1 MKKSRFKT
9 FLGKI
14 KPYAMPGIITCL
26 VMVVI
31 LILKGIW
38 PFGSERIDYFDNMQ
52 QVAPL
57 YAHLWDWMHGK
68 ASLGLTGIQDLE
80 QMCQ

>member
-1 MKKSRFKT
+1 MKKSKFKT
-9 FLGKI
+9 ILGKI

-38 PFGSERIDYFDNMQ
+38 PFGNERIDYFDNMQ
-52 QVAPL
+52 QGCTFICAF
-57 YAHLWDWMHGK
+57 M
-68 ASLGLTGIQDLE
+68 GLDAWKSIVVV
-80 QMCQ
+80 